1 MQNCLENFTKQFLF
15 KIYYEIK
22 IDNKML
28 NEEYYLKDSIIG
40 ENKYIQGVFDL
51 NKILQFAQEIP
62 K

>member
-1 MQNCLENFTKQFLF
+1 
-15 KIYYEIK
+15 
-22 IDNKML
+22 ML